1 MRHLTLVVFLT
12 LIMGF
17 AGCGDMADT
26 GGEADAGDGAMDEMT
41 MDEGAAMDEDTAM
54 DEGSG
59 DSDTPQ
65 WQMLEQNVVH
75 SE

>member
-1 MRHLTLVVFLT
+1 MRHLTLAVFLT

-41 MDEGAAMDEDTAM
+41 MDEGAAMEEAPAM
-54 DEGSG
+54 DAISG

-65 WQMLEQNVVH
+65 WQVLQQNVVH

>member
-1 MRHLTLVVFLT
+1 MRHLTYTVFLI

-26 GGEADAGDGAMDEMT
+26 GGDAGAGDGANEEMT
-41 MDEGAAMDEDTAM
+41 MEEAPAEEAAAMEEA
-54 DEGSG
+54 
-59 DSDTPQ
+59 SDDLPL
-65 WQMLEQNVVH
+65 WKVLEQKVIH

>member
-1 MRHLTLVVFLT
+1 MRHLTLAVFLT

-41 MDEGAAMDEDTAM
+41 MDEGAAMEEAPAM
-54 DEGSG
+54 DTISG

-65 WQMLEQNVVH
+65 WQVLQQNVVH

>member
-1 MRHLTLVVFLT
+1 MRHLTLVIFLT

-17 AGCGDMADT
+17 TGCGDMADT

-41 MDEGAAMDEDTAM
+41 MDEGAAVEEDTAM

-65 WQMLEQNVVH
+65 WQVLEQNVVH

>member
-12 LIMGF
+12 MILGF
-17 AGCGDMADT
+17 AGCGDTADT
-26 GGEADAGDGAMDEMT
+26 GGDAGDGAMEET

-59 DSDTPQ
+59 DTPQ